1 MSQHI
6 LFMPQQRRV
15 WKQPLNSVRHHKVL
29 HLNYVDDYI
38 FLKSPSKVTMYENVL
53 ESNTNDSNRINNGS
67 YVFGNVLMYAK
78 HCARYLRGFYHSKE
92 GALFNI
98 PILQMGKIKLRRVK

>member
-67 YVFGNVLMYAK
+67 
-78 HCARYLRGFYHSKE
+78 
-92 GALFNI
+92 
-98 PILQMGKIKLRRVK
+98 